1 MRISYI
7 LLLAAA
13 TLLANANALVP
24 GGDAEKRF
32 LRSHKSHQKAV
43 SATAAEEE
51 RGILDGLFRAA
62 PEDLPQFERMALQ
75 SSFRNHIFD
84 SWRTGMGTVEG
95 AVSFMKTQNLTPAE
109 IKHWTGL
116 FVKYLQAH
124 RSN

>member
-62 PEDLPQFERMALQ
+62 PEELPQFERMAL
-75 SSFRNHIFD
+75 HIFE
-84 SWRTGMGTVEG
+84 SWRTGMYTVEG

>member
-1 MRISYI
+1 MRLSSI
-7 LLLAAA
+7 LLLVAA
-13 TLLANANALVP
+13 TLLANANALAT

-32 LRSHKSHQKAV
+32 LRSHKSHKKAV

-51 RGILDGLFRAA
+51 RGNLDGLFRKA
-62 PEDLPQFERMALQ
+62 PEELSQFERMAVQ
-75 SSFRNHIFD
+75 SSFRNHIFE

-95 AVSFMKTQNLTPAE
+95 AVSFMKMQNLTPDE

-116 FVKYLQAH
+116 FVKYLRAH